1 MDLMGKMMADEA
13 QNAPLKR
20 KLPIKL
26 IVIDVIGTALLV
38 VGYIEQ
44 NHLAK
49 IVPHSL
55 KFPMYAETMTL
66 AGVAL
71 SIPLLY
77 HFFRAKRAVK

>member
-1 MDLMGKMMADEA
+1 MADEA

-26 IVIDVIGTALLV
+26 IVIDVIVIDVIGTALLV
-38 VGYIEQ
+38 IGYIEQ

-49 IVPHSL
+49 IMPHSL

-77 HFFRAKRAVK
+77 HFFRGKRAVK

>member
-1 MDLMGKMMADEA
+1 MADEA

-26 IVIDVIGTALLV
+26 IVIDVIVIDVIGTALLV

-49 IVPHSL
+49 KELPIL
-55 KFPMYAETMTL
+55 L
-66 AGVAL
+66 A
-71 SIPLLY
+71 SC
-77 HFFRAKRAVK
+77 RA